1 MAIRNFD
8 THHSVS
14 CSRCGR
20 RDYSDK
26 LRNEYPEIQGADWLG
41 YIRNEAEPRG
51 WIWTT
56 FKDHETGEKKNL
68 HFCPTCV
75 YREMFPSFYKD
86 YLASDYFQ
94 NLRKKRLARDGYK
107 CVKCGT
113 AMNLQVHHIN
123 YEHMGRP
130 DEEIDDLI
138 TVCNKCH
145 EEIHEGD
152 IERWR
157 SKKPVKQQEPFVLPF
172 EIPFENRRLK
182 GLEVPFKILRLEKVE
197 DKEHNKVAKLTLEI
211 RDSRF
216 PIKVE
221 DNLLLRD
228 DYIPRLIDFF
238 ESIGLKEPGK
248 RMERMLW
255 DEAVGRT
262 GKCSLEYRHTVT
274 EGHFYHVEKYLPRV
288 KEATA

>member
-8 THHSVS
+8 THHSVG

-41 YIRNEAEPRG
+41 YVRNEAEPRG
-51 WIWTT
+51 WLWTT

-94 NLRKKRLARDGYK
+94 NLRKKRLAKDGYK

-138 TVCNKCH
+138 TVCKKCH

-152 IERWR
+152 FERWR
-157 SKKPVKQQEPFVLPF
+157 SKEPVKQQEPKKDKAIDIREVTFKIVGFEKSKDKNNHNMAKLKLDCGF
-172 EIPFENRRLK
+172 AIVRNEIPLTSAYGQRLC
-182 GLEVPFKILRLEKVE
+182 
-197 DKEHNKVAKLTLEI
+197 
-211 RDSRF
+211 
-216 PIKVE
+216 
-221 DNLLLRD
+221 
-228 DYIPRLIDFF
+228 DFF
-238 ESIGLKEPGK
+238 ESLGLKEHGEP
-248 RMERMLW
+248 MERMLW
-255 DEAVGRT
+255 EEVVGRT
-262 GKCSLEYRHTVT
+262 GRCILKIVDIEVLPGCNKTDY
-274 EGHFYHVEKYLPRV
+274 YVEKYLPRV
-288 KEATA
+288 KEETA